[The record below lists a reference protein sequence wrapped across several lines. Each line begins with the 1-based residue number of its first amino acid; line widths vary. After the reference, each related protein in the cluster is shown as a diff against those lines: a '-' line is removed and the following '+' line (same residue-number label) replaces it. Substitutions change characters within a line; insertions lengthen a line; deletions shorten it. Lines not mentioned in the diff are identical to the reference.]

1 MHEYSIVLYII
12 YHQLYAFKKRNK
24 LPNVLINTIHL
35 FVSDSVL
42 ESLVPKDEKVEE
54 FIDLKAGNL
63 LTNSEYYR

>member
-1 MHEYSIVLYII
+1 M
-12 YHQLYAFKKRNK
+12 
-24 LPNVLINTIHL
+24 LINTIRR